1 MSAERLLSTPLG
13 TRVVVRSYIEG
24 GERATD
30 TLGHLEA
37 LGDDAA
43 TIRTR
48 SGLVTIAL
56 ADVILSKPVPP
67 APARRGRRSDPNSEP
82 A

>member
-1 MSAERLLSTPLG
+1 MTTERLISTPLG

-30 TLGHLEA
+30 TLGVLA
-37 LGDDAA
+37 RLTDSVA
-43 TIRTR
+43 TVETR
-48 SGLVTIAL
+48 SGPVQIKL
-56 ADVILSKPVPP
+56 ADIILSKPVPP
-67 APARRGRRSDPNSEP
+67 APPRRPRRH